1 MWTTPHDLTKSRK
14 LTKEERNYLTPLP
27 PLAQRQFKRVAKQG
41 RLFPSLPVHTTA
53 AGRRVFNS
61 APLKQKLIELGA
73 PGDFKFHAWRHTI
86 ATWLKAKGYSLF
98 ERGLV
103 LNHAESGVT
112 ADYSHGYPVQL
123 KLRLLTEWSDYVEA
137 LVQPAGVAVLA

>member
-1 MWTTPHDLTKSRK
+1 
-14 LTKEERNYLTPLP
+14 
-27 PLAQRQFKRVAKQG
+27 
-41 RLFPSLPVHTTA
+41 
-53 AGRRVFNS
+53 
-61 APLKQKLIELGA
+61 
-73 PGDFKFHAWRHTI
+73 
-86 ATWLKAKGYSLF
+86 LKAKGYSLF